1 MKNYKIN
8 SVLLLFL
15 LFIACKN
22 DKKSI
27 FIESNKINSF
37 FETYFNDK
45 VNRSPMYQARL
56 GIKKDY
62 DKWDDISP
70 KSDTLELT
78 IAKNTLKWIKDSINI
93 NLLNDQT
100 ELSYR
105 LFKQSLE
112 NQIKDFKYRLHNYPV
127 NQMYGYHSRVPAF
140 LINIHKVD
148 SKKDAEDYIVRLT
161 GIKDLFNQLEK
172 NLIERELV
180 GIMPPQFVYHHVI
193 DDSKNIISGLPFNG
207 TDSSA
212 LFKDVV
218 EKIET
223 LNIEKNEQKK
233 LIKQAKSALISSVLP
248 AYQSLIKFLEKQMVN
263 STKDDGV
270 WKWPNGDKFY
280 SNALKRTTTTDMTIE
295 EIHQLGLSEVERIH
309 KEMVIIKDK
318 VGFKGTLKSF
328 FNELK
333 HNEKYY
339 YPQSESGKKDY
350 MIKASQIIEEMKLRL
365 DELFLRKPKADM
377 IVKAVEKFR
386 EKSAGKAFYQRP
398 APDGSRPGTYYAN
411 MYKMKMM
418 PKYQME
424 ALAYHEGI
432 PGHHMQ
438 LAIAQELEDIPKFRK
453 YGGYTS
459 YIEGWGLYSEYLPKE
474 LGFYSD
480 PYSDFGRLAMELWR
494 SCRLVV
500 DTGIHSKQWTRQEGI
515 DYYTS
520 NTPNDLLDCIKMVE
534 RHIVMPSQA
543 TAYKIGMNKILDLR
557 ARAKKEMKEKF
568 DIRVFHDE
576 ILKEGALPLSVLE
589 ERILKMIS
597 EANK

>member
-1 MKNYKIN
+1 
-8 SVLLLFL
+8 
-15 LFIACKN
+15 
-22 DKKSI
+22 
-27 FIESNKINSF
+27 
-37 FETYFNDK
+37 
-45 VNRSPMYQARL
+45 
-56 GIKKDY
+56 
-62 DKWDDISP
+62 
-70 KSDTLELT
+70 
-78 IAKNTLKWIKDSINI
+78 
-93 NLLNDQT
+93 
-100 ELSYR
+100 
-105 LFKQSLE
+105 
-112 NQIKDFKYRLHNYPV
+112 
-127 NQMYGYHSRVPAF
+127 
-140 LINIHKVD
+140 
-148 SKKDAEDYIVRLT
+148 
-161 GIKDLFNQLEK
+161 
-172 NLIERELV
+172 
-180 GIMPPQFVYHHVI
+180 
-193 DDSKNIISGLPFNG
+193 
-207 TDSSA
+207 
-212 LFKDVV
+212 
-218 EKIET
+218 
-223 LNIEKNEQKK
+223 
-233 LIKQAKSALISSVLP
+233 
-248 AYQSLIKFLEKQMVN
+248 MV
-263 STKDDGV
+263 K
-270 WKWPNGDKFY
+270 
-280 SNALKRTTTTDMTIE
+280 
-295 EIHQLGLSEVERIH
+295 
-309 KEMVIIKDK
+309 IKDK
-318 VGFKGTLKSF
+318 VGFKGNLKSF
-328 FNELK
+328 FDELK
-333 HNEKYY
+333 SNEKYY
-339 YPQSESGKKDY
+339 YPQSESGKRDY
-350 MIKASQIIEEMKLRL
+350 MIRASQIIEEMKSRL

-377 IVKAVEKFR
+377 IVKAVEEFR
-386 EKSAGKAFYQRP
+386 EKSAGKAFYQRA

-557 ARAKKEMKEKF
+557 ERAKKEMKEKF